1 MIQMK
6 LSAECVPCLLR
17 RAVYEVELCAPGSA
31 MEALRECSS
40 VIADKA
46 SEKISSAEFA
56 SAIHQCAYSTIGKDD
71 PYSDL
76 KKRSNEVALSLL
88 PMAERFVEKSKNHLI
103 AAMKVSIIGN
113 LLDFGIEGSIGSPE
127 ALKKA
132 FKELMTEPLGLDDSK
147 EIERMIKKSKD
158 IVFLADNCGEIV
170 FDKILLREIK
180 KLGGGRIVLVIKG
193 KPILTDVT
201 KKEMRGL
208 GIEKYVDEILE
219 TEDVA
224 VGINLWTRGK
234 NSKIVSRLR
243 KADLIISKG
252 MANFEALSENDWKAI
267 AYLLRVKCDT
277 VARAIDAPVDTDV
290 IKLVRGR
297 KRGKR

>member
-1 MIQMK
+1 MK

-17 RAVYEVELCAPGSA
+17 RAVYEVELCAPGRA

-40 VIADKA
+40 VIAEKA
-46 SEKISSAEFA
+46 SDSISSAEFA

-88 PMAERFVEKSKNHLI
+88 PVAERFVERSKNHLI
-103 AAMKVSIIGN
+103 VAMRVSIIGN

-132 FKELMTEPLGLDDSK
+132 FKELMTEPLGSDDSE
-147 EIERMIKKSKD
+147 EIERMIKKSKE

-201 KKEMRGL
+201 KKDMRGL

-243 KADLIISKG
+243 RADLIISKG

-277 VARAIDAPVDTDV
+277 VARAIDAPVGTNV

-297 KRGKR
+297 KKEKR

>member
-17 RAVYEVELCAPGSA
+17 RAVYEVELCAPGRA
-31 MEALRECSS
+31 MEALRGCSS
-40 VIADKA
+40 VIA
-46 SEKISSAEFA
+46 EKTGERISSAEFA
-56 SAIHQCAYSTIGKDD
+56 SAIHQCAYATIGKDD

-76 KKRSNEVALSLL
+76 KKRSNDVALSLL
-88 PMAERFVEKSKNHLI
+88 PVAERFVERSKNHLI
-103 AAMKVSIIGN
+103 AAMSVSIIGN

-132 FKELMTEPLGLDDSK
+132 FKELMTEPLGSDDSE
-147 EIERMIKKSKD
+147 EIEEMIKKSKD

-193 KPILTDVT
+193 EPILTDVT
-201 KKEMRGL
+201 RKDMRGL
-208 GIEKYVDEILE
+208 GIEELVDEVLE

-234 NSKIVSRLR
+234 NSEIIRRLR

-267 AYLLRVKCDT
+267 AYLLRVKCDI
-277 VARAIDAPVDTDV
+277 VARAIDAPIDTNA
-290 IKLVRGR
+290 IKLVRGKKKE
-297 KRGKR
+297 KR

>member
-1 MIQMK
+1 MK

-17 RAVYEVELCAPGSA
+17 RVIYEVDLCTPGRA
-31 MEALRECSS
+31 MEAIRECSL
-40 VIADKA
+40 VIAEKA

-56 SAIHQCAYSTIGKDD
+56 SAIHQCAYAAIGKDD

-88 PMAERFVEKSKNHLI
+88 PVAERFVNKSKNRLI

-113 LLDFGIEGSIGSPE
+113 LLDFGIDGSIGSPE
-127 ALKKA
+127 ALKKT
-132 FKELMTEPLGLDDSK
+132 FKELITEPLGSDDSE
-147 EIERMIKKSKD
+147 EIEGMIKKSGE

-180 KLGGGRIVLVIKG
+180 RHGGGRIILVIKG
-193 KPILTDVT
+193 KSILTDVT
-201 KKEMRGL
+201 KKDMRGL
-208 GIEKYVDEILE
+208 GIEKLVDEVLE

-224 VGINLWTRGK
+224 IGINLWTRGR
-234 NSKIVSRLR
+234 NSGIARRL
-243 KADLIISKG
+243 KEADLIISKG
-252 MANFEALSENDWKAI
+252 MANFEALSEYDWKAI
-267 AYLLRVKCDT
+267 AYLLRVKCST
-277 VARAIDAPVDTDV
+277 VAREIDAPIDTDA

-297 KRGKR
+297 NKGKR